1 MSLTLGFSSNW
12 SKPHFVKGVLKAGKK
27 VLKIELSMD
36 KSKIGVIINNI
47 TFVQIII
54 VILFLAELSF
64 ILRSIV
70 FSLVFIFFF
79 CRVFDVDTW
88 RGSDGI
94 ILGLITALLNFE
106 LRSHHQFILA
116 WSLLIYLVFLSLCLF
131 DHFKSQHWVLMSVS
145 IVCLKKT
152 LTWDVQFLFRFTGF

>member
-1 MSLTLGFSSNW
+1 
-12 SKPHFVKGVLKAGKK
+12 
-27 VLKIELSMD
+27 MD

-116 WSLLIYLVFLSLCLF
+116 
-131 DHFKSQHWVLMSVS
+131 
-145 IVCLKKT
+145 
-152 LTWDVQFLFRFTGF
+152 